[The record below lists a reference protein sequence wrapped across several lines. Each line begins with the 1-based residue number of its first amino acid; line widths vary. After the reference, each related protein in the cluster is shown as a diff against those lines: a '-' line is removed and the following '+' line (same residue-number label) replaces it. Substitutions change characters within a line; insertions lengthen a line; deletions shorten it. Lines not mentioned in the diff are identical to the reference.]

1 MKIKEKYL
9 IMAVIIG
16 VCTGDISGN
25 CVWAADAS
33 QQTEKNSDS
42 NDSPE
47 SGNSEEEQAYQKFL
61 NNCVSHSRYFQ

>member
-33 QQTEKNSDS
+33 QQTEKIQTAMIHRNLEIPKR
-42 NDSPE
+42 NRHIR
-47 SGNSEEEQAYQKFL
+47 NF
-61 NNCVSHSRYFQ
+61 